1 MVATSAMSADSNIIY
16 QCSANL
22 VAQSQMGC
30 DANRVFNTA
39 SAMSATSLVGANL
52 KLYWEDVP
60 DITEIWTDEM
70 PFRRV
75 A

>member
-1 MVATSAMSADSNIIY
+1 
-16 QCSANL
+16 
-22 VAQSQMGC
+22 
-30 DANRVFNTA
+30 
-39 SAMSATSLVGANL
+39 MSATSLVGANL